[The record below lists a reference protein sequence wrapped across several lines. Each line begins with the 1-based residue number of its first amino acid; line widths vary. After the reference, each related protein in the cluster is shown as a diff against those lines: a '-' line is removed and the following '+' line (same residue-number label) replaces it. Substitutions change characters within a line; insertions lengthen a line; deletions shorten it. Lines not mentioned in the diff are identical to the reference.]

1 MSESIDL
8 KAKSENINGTV
19 MEKKRSC
26 DIIGSISPEAK
37 KLKNDGGQTLKEE
50 SSANEGN
57 FRDDSSREA
66 GVDKENKESQDT
78 VDLSASEQKLIAT
91 KGITEVDCQFHV
103 ESHTGNKQTEEN
115 NSSMEN
121 KHSSNSSSD
130 QIEPSHQFTLIEAD
144 AAEDKGSRHTMED
157 AWVVLPDASSGIPGK
172 LRCAHFAIYDGH
184 GGRLAAEYVR
194 AHLHAN
200 VLSAG
205 LPRELMDVKA
215 AKKAIIEGF
224 RKTDENLLLESV
236 AGGWQDGATAVCVWI
251 LGQMV
256 LIANIGDAKAVLARS
271 TTNDDQKSSGNSSFP
286 LKAIVVTREHKAIYH
301 QERARIQKAGGYVGA
316 NGRLQ
321 GRLEVSR
328 AFGDRQFK
336 KVGVSANPDVHSFE
350 LTKRENFMILGCD
363 GLWGVFS
370 PDDAVNFVARQL
382 KEGLPTN
389 VICRRLVREAIRE
402 RRCKDNC
409 TAILVVFKHQ

>member
-1 MSESIDL
+1 MSESVDL

-19 MEKKRSC
+19 MEKKRSS
-26 DIIGSISPEAK
+26 DIIGSTSPEAK

-50 SSANEGN
+50 SNANEGN
-57 FRDDSSREA
+57 FIDDSSRGA
-66 GVDKENKESQDT
+66 GVDTENKDNQDS
-78 VDLSASEQKLIAT
+78 VNLSGTEDNSIAT

-103 ESHTGNKQTEEN
+103 ESYTGNEQTEEN
-115 NSSMEN
+115 NNSVEN
-121 KHSSNSSSD
+121 KCSSNNSSD
-130 QIEPSHQFTLIEAD
+130 QIDCSHQFTVIEAD

-184 GGRLAAEYVR
+184 GGRLAAEYAR
-194 AHLHAN
+194 AHLHSN

-205 LPRELMDVKA
+205 LPRELMDIKA

-224 RKTDENLLLESV
+224 RKTDENLLKESV

-271 TTNDDQKSSGNSSFP
+271 TTNNDQKSSENFSYP

-301 QERARIQKAGGYVGA
+301 QERARIQKAGGYVEA

-363 GLWGVFS
+363 GLWGVFG

-382 KEGLPTN
+382 KEGLSTN
-389 VICRRLVREAIRE
+389 AICRRLVREAIRE

-409 TAILVVFKHQ
+409 TAILIVFKHQ

>member
-1 MSESIDL
+1 MSESVDL

-26 DIIGSISPEAK
+26 DIIGITSPEAK
-37 KLKNDGGQTLKEE
+37 KLKNDEGQTLKEE
-50 SSANEGN
+50 SNANEEN
-57 FRDDSSREA
+57 FIDDSSRGA
-66 GVDKENKESQDT
+66 GVDTENKENQDSIN
-78 VDLSASEQKLIAT
+78 LSGTEDNLIAT
-91 KGITEVDCQFHV
+91 KGITEVDCQFHS
-103 ESHTGNKQTEEN
+103 ESRTGNKQTEEN
-115 NSSMEN
+115 NNSVEN
-121 KHSSNSSSD
+121 KRSSNNSSD
-130 QIEPSHQFTLIEAD
+130 QIECSHQFTLIEAD

-157 AWVVLPDASSGIPGK
+157 TWVVLPDASSGIPGK

-184 GGRLAAEYVR
+184 GGRLAAEYAR
-194 AHLHAN
+194 AHLNAN

-205 LPRELMDVKA
+205 LPRELMDIKA
-215 AKKAIIEGF
+215 AKKAVIEGF
-224 RKTDENLLLESV
+224 RKTDENLLNESV

-271 TTNDDQKSSGNSSFP
+271 TANNDQQRSENPSCP

-301 QERARIQKAGGYVGA
+301 QERARIQKAGGYVEA

-350 LTKRENFMILGCD
+350 LTKKENFMILGCD
-363 GLWGVFS
+363 GLWGVFG

-382 KEGLPTN
+382 QEGLSTN
-389 VICRRLVREAIRE
+389 AICRRLVREAIRE

-409 TAILVVFKHQ
+409 TAILIVFKHQ